1 MADKTTNEMLVYI
14 LEDLDKIIENTQ
26 KSDNKEAESPVSRA
40 MRSSLNTEDSNNSID
55 ITAKAL
61 KNLASAIITID
72 KKIDGK
78 KIDKTIDL
86 IKKLGSAVKD
96 FKLSSQELEG
106 FNSLISCI
114 VTLQS
119 TIGALGEHFFKN
131 IIKFNGITGA
141 LLGKAMAKFYKNFLK
156 AFEDE
161 KLGDAIKKLVSSE
174 ANANTLTAFMS
185 IFQTIMSLNWK
196 QLLKLNFS
204 LKKLSNK
211 AGQNLADFIRPIL
224 KVAKSIKEKDIDG
237 IIITAYFIKVLSSF
251 SLKDI
256 FVLSLMGTYLNAK
269 KGRNIAQFILAIVNA
284 LGSSKAN
291 RAAKNA
297 TKLANSVALL
307 IMSLTISLL
316 LLTALVVLVPGTL
329 VMEGIG
335 LLVLVVA
342 FAVGISLILSARIFK
357 RQIAKGIHGAAG
369 IGALIL
375 ALTISLA
382 IAVEIADTY
391 KPGKII
397 GGFAI
402 LAILVAFAIG
412 IIFILGK
419 KKLVASSAKSLIT
432 VVAIGTLLLALA
444 ATLAIVLAITSGE
457 KFKDIAVGIITLVAI
472 CGIMIGIVYLF
483 SIIPKKALAKGL
495 LSALGLGLVI
505 LAIGFSIGYFIDE
518 VILPIT
524 KLNKDDVWEALKIAG
539 AIFGSVVGVVA
550 VVVAISSIVPGVGL
564 AVIAAAEA
572 IVAGLGAILIIIAKG
587 VSDFVDLAI
596 KINTSLTTEMIQNA
610 TDLIVGEKN
619 KPSLLSCITKIIDGL
634 SKVSIWSSIRLAKIS
649 ESLLKLFSSLS
660 IFVDVIAK
668 MGSLTMID
676 SFDSEGKPI
685 YKKMSEDEFKS
696 AGIKLVGLFMGFI
709 NSINK
714 ITDSKHLKRVL
725 KALKRGGLPNLMLS
739 LSMFVDAIEK
749 MGNLRMVKEYDKD
762 GNPIYQK
769 MDETAFD
776 NAANTLSNA
785 FGTFLQEL
793 QTKVTDSKHLKDVL
807 KSLKKGELPNL
818 MLSLGSFINTIHML
832 ASNQYVAEYD
842 ENGNP
847 VFKKFEDGV
856 WKTAASVLAT
866 AFTTFLTEI
875 KKLSEDA
882 DDINDKPIKNIIQFT
897 NEQLIKFYDN
907 LITKDYGSKNLPQ
920 LLSGLI
926 TPLKT
931 FITLINENFADKDA
945 SATNR
950 FSNVVETISK
960 SSKKLGEA
968 FKNAT
973 PSFIQFNNITGT
985 TVKRINDMLK
995 ALKNLDK
1002 QIIINNRKRVEAI
1015 KNMTDKFSDMN
1026 NELKQLNDNIENSIN
1041 RINSFKDLNKNN
1053 SLTKAFE
1060 GVGTV
1065 IVEQADK
1072 VSKTVDVASK
1082 EAKTAAIE
1090 SGKMVNI
1097 DPEDLK
1103 EALKYALTD
1112 ILDKKPFEMNF
1123 GNDAA
1128 KKLAGLASLNIE

>member
-72 KKIDGK
+72 KKIDDK

-237 IIITAYFIKVLSSF
+237 IIRTAYFIKVLSSF

-256 FVLSLMGTYLNAK
+256 LVLSLMGTYLNAK

-297 TKLANSVALL
+297 TKLARSIALL
-307 IMSLTISLL
+307 IMSLTVSLL
-316 LLTALVVLVPGTL
+316 LLTALVVLVPL

-335 LLVLVVA
+335 LLALVVA
-342 FAVGISLILSARIFK
+342 FAVGISIILSTRIFK
-357 RQIAKGIHGAAG
+357 QQIAKGIHGAAG

-382 IAVEIADTY
+382 ITVEIADTY

-457 KFKDIAVGIITLVAI
+457 KFKDIAVGIIALAAI

-483 SIIPKKALAKGL
+483 SIIPKKALATGL
-495 LSALGLGLVI
+495 LGALGLGLVI

-518 VILPIT
+518 VIGKIT
-524 KLNKDDVWEALKIAG
+524 KLKKDDVWDALEIIG
-539 AIFGSVVGVVA
+539 AIFGSVVTVVA
-550 VVVAISSIVPGVGL
+550 VVAGIGTFTKGIGL
-564 AVIAAAEA
+564 DIIAAAEA
-572 IVAGLGAILIIIAKG
+572 IVAGLGAIIIIIAKG

-596 KINTSLTTEMIQNA
+596 KINTSLTTEMIQYA
-610 TDLIVGEKN
+610 TDLIVGSDGKA
-619 KPSLLSCITKIIDGL
+619 SLLSCITKIIDGL
-634 SKVSIWSSIRLAKIS
+634 SNVSIWSSIKLAKIS
-649 ESLLKLFSSLS
+649 KSLLKLFSALS
-660 IFVDVIAK
+660 IFVDVVAK

-685 YKKMSEDEFKS
+685 YKKMSDTEFES
-696 AGIKLVGLFMGFI
+696 AGTKLVGLFMGFI
-709 NSINK
+709 DK
-714 ITDSKHLKRVL
+714 IYAIENSKHLKRVL

-762 GNPIYQK
+762 GKPIYQK
-769 MDETAFD
+769 MNDTVFT
-776 NAANTLSNA
+776 NAADTLSKA

-847 VFKKFEDGV
+847 VFKKFEDGA

-875 KKLSEDA
+875 KKLTKDA

-897 NEQLIKFYDN
+897 NDQLIKFYDN
-907 LITKDYGSKNLPQ
+907 LIEKDYGSKNLLQ